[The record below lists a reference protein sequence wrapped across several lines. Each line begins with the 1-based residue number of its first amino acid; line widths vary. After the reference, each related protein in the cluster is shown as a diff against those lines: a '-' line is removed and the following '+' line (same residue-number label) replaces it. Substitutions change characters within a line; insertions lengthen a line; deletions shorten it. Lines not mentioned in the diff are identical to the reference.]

1 MAIDS
6 PPLGMVQSR
15 TMPDHSLP
23 PGGSFAPLQLPRL
36 VPQLIGR
43 CDRGRLTISQGKV
56 HRFVWFEHGRMM
68 AITSSIEEEKLGSWL
83 VERGQIHRRDLD
95 EALRF
100 KAQDQRLGTMLVE
113 RHLLTADRLCQE
125 LELLTLHLAARLTFE
140 GGAYDTEEDRHLPG
154 DAIAIDYE
162 PTAVFAAAVK
172 HATDTGQ
179 FERLT
184 GGERTWMA
192 TPHAALAELEGG
204 LGGIEKFLLSQ
215 LTQPRTLAELR
226 DAVPQKPREVPRALT
241 WLVVQGLA
249 YERSTTAV
257 AAEPAFPPANP
268 RLRQL
273 LTQIDPRPRRKLVAS
288 GGTQRTPLPQEPELD
303 YDQAEE
309 HKTKAY
315 EVLRDGGD
323 PRQAHKLLAKAVEVA
338 PDATALT
345 VLAELEMHNPLWRP
359 RALERLKQA
368 TAMAPN
374 HTSAWLALANYW
386 SLRLQPDKQRR
397 CLERIL
403 SYEPRNREARQTL
416 ELLITTT
423 S

>member
-1 MAIDS
+1 MQDPSS
-6 PPLGMVQSR
+6 PPE
-15 TMPDHSLP
+15 
-23 PGGSFAPLQLPRL
+23 GSFAPLQLPRL
-36 VPQLIGR
+36 VPQLIGK
-43 CDRGRLTISQGKV
+43 CERGRLAVSQGKV
-56 HRFVWFEHGRMM
+56 HRFVWFEHGRIM
-68 AITSSIEEEKLGSWL
+68 AITSGVEEEKLGSWM
-83 VERGQIHRRDLD
+83 VERGQIHRRDVD

-100 KAQDQRLGTMLVE
+100 KTREQRLGTLLVE
-113 RHLLTADRLCQE
+113 RRHITADLLCQE

-140 GGAYDTEEDRHLPG
+140 GGAFDTEEDWHLPG

-162 PTAVFAAAVK
+162 PTAVFAAAVQ
-172 HATDTGQ
+172 HAPDTGQ

-192 TPHAALAELEGG
+192 TPHAALADLDGAVS
-204 LGGIEKFLLSQ
+204 GIEKFLLGQ
-215 LTQPRTLAELR
+215 LTQPRTLADLR
-226 DAVPQKPREVPRALT
+226 AAVPQKPREVPRALT

-249 YERSTTAV
+249 YERSTTAA

-268 RLRQL
+268 RLRL
-273 LTQIDPRPRRKLVAS
+273 LLAQIDPRPRRKLVAS
-288 GGTQRTPLPQEPELD
+288 GGKKGAAQPQQPELD

-323 PRQAHKLLAKAVEVA
+323 PRQAHKLLAKAVDVA

-368 TAMAPN
+368 TAMAPK

-403 SYEPRNREARQTL
+403 SYEPLNREARQTL
-416 ELLITTT
+416 DLLATTT